1 MSYRPLAIAAVN
13 AALALKQLSDAVAAR
28 FTSHCCSTARV
39 AQLSL
44 DDFAR
49 EPPSSM
55 IAALSRTAVRAAVPR
70 CAAAAPWRASSAA
83 ATKVLHRDP
92 ETPAPTT
99 TNGDR
104 FAVVRLGGT
113 QYKITKDDVIVA
125 EKLDVQVG
133 ADLIIDEVL
142 LVGSDLATVVG
153 RPTVQNAT
161 VTCAVE
167 EQTRDAKVVVFKKRR
182 RQNSRRR
189 NGHRRH
195 VTLLRVLDIDAGDG
209 SDVI

>member
-1 MSYRPLAIAAVN
+1 
-13 AALALKQLSDAVAAR
+13 
-28 FTSHCCSTARV
+28 
-39 AQLSL
+39 
-44 DDFAR
+44 
-49 EPPSSM
+49 M
-55 IAALSRTAVRAAVPR
+55 IAAALRRT
-70 CAAAAPWRASSAA
+70 AAAAPRAKRCTAAPRAAWRASSTA

-92 ETPAPTT
+92 ETPAPASG
-99 TNGDR
+99 GDR

-113 QYKITKDDVIVA
+113 QYKITKDDLIVA

-133 ADLIIDEVL
+133 ADLVIDEVL

-195 VTLLRVLDIDAGDG
+195 VTLLRVTDIDAGEG
-209 SDVI
+209 SDII

>member
-1 MSYRPLAIAAVN
+1 
-13 AALALKQLSDAVAAR
+13 
-28 FTSHCCSTARV
+28 
-39 AQLSL
+39 
-44 DDFAR
+44 
-49 EPPSSM
+49 M
-55 IAALSRTAVRAAVPR
+55 IAALSRRAARAAPR
-70 CAAAAPWRASSAA
+70 CAAAAPTAWRASSTA

-92 ETPAPTT
+92 ETPAPAST
-99 TNGDR
+99 GDR

-133 ADLIIDEVL
+133 SDLIIDEVL
-142 LVGSDLATVVG
+142 LVGSEAATVVG

-195 VTLLRVLDIDAGDG
+195 VTLLRVTEIDAGEG
-209 SDVI
+209 SDII

>member
-1 MSYRPLAIAAVN
+1 
-13 AALALKQLSDAVAAR
+13 
-28 FTSHCCSTARV
+28 
-39 AQLSL
+39 
-44 DDFAR
+44 
-49 EPPSSM
+49 M
-55 IAALSRTAVRAAVPR
+55 IAALSRTAVRAAAPR
-70 CAAAAPWRASSAA
+70 CAAVAPRATAWRASSAA

-92 ETPAPTT
+92 ETPAPPAS
-99 TNGDR
+99 GDR
-104 FAVVRLGGT
+104 FAIVRLGGT

-133 ADLIIDEVL
+133 AELKIDEVL

-153 RPTVQNAT
+153 RPTVPRAF
-161 VTCAVE
+161 VKCAVE

-195 VTLLRVLDIDAGDG
+195 VTLLRVTDIDGGEAND
-209 SDVI
+209 IL

>member
-1 MSYRPLAIAAVN
+1 
-13 AALALKQLSDAVAAR
+13 
-28 FTSHCCSTARV
+28 
-39 AQLSL
+39 
-44 DDFAR
+44 
-49 EPPSSM
+49 M
-55 IAALSRTAVRAAVPR
+55 IAALSRTAVRAAAQRCAPAVPR
-70 CAAAAPWRASSAA
+70 MTQLRASSAA

-92 ETPAPTT
+92 ETPAPASS
-99 TNGDR
+99 GDR

-133 ADLIIDEVL
+133 SDLIIDEVL

-195 VTLLRVLDIDAGDG
+195 VTLLRVTDINAGEG
-209 SDVI
+209 SDII

>member
-1 MSYRPLAIAAVN
+1 
-13 AALALKQLSDAVAAR
+13 
-28 FTSHCCSTARV
+28 
-39 AQLSL
+39 
-44 DDFAR
+44 
-49 EPPSSM
+49 M
-55 IAALSRTAVRAAVPR
+55 IAAARHAAVRAAGQR
-70 CAAAAPWRASSAA
+70 CAAAPGIAAWRASSTA

-92 ETPAPTT
+92 ETPAPASG
-99 TNGDR
+99 GDR
-104 FAVVRLGGT
+104 FAIVRLGGT

-142 LVGSDLATVVG
+142 LVGSEAATVVG
-153 RPTVQNAT
+153 RPTVPRAT

-195 VTLLRVLDIDAGDG
+195 VTLLRVLDIHAGEGND
-209 SDVI
+209 II

>member
-1 MSYRPLAIAAVN
+1 
-13 AALALKQLSDAVAAR
+13 
-28 FTSHCCSTARV
+28 
-39 AQLSL
+39 
-44 DDFAR
+44 
-49 EPPSSM
+49 M
-55 IAALSRTAVRAAVPR
+55 IAAALRRT
-70 CAAAAPWRASSAA
+70 AAAAPRAKRCTAAPRIAAWRASSTA

-92 ETPAPTT
+92 ETPAPASA
-99 TNGDR
+99 GDR
-104 FAVVRLGGT
+104 FAIVRLGGT

-133 ADLIIDEVL
+133 AELKIDEVL

-153 RPTVQNAT
+153 RPTVPRAF
-161 VTCAVE
+161 VKCAVE

>member
-1 MSYRPLAIAAVN
+1 
-13 AALALKQLSDAVAAR
+13 
-28 FTSHCCSTARV
+28 
-39 AQLSL
+39 
-44 DDFAR
+44 
-49 EPPSSM
+49 M
-55 IAALSRTAVRAAVPR
+55 IAALSRTAVRAAAPR
-70 CAAAAPWRASSAA
+70 CAAVAPRAAAWRASSTA

-92 ETPAPTT
+92 ETPAPASS
-99 TNGDR
+99 GDR

-133 ADLIIDEVL
+133 ADLVIDEVL
-142 LVGSDLATVVG
+142 LVGSEAATVVG
-153 RPTVQNAT
+153 RPTVPHAK

-195 VTLLRVLDIDAGDG
+195 VTLLRVLDIDPGEG
-209 SDVI
+209 SDII

>member
-1 MSYRPLAIAAVN
+1 
-13 AALALKQLSDAVAAR
+13 
-28 FTSHCCSTARV
+28 
-39 AQLSL
+39 
-44 DDFAR
+44 
-49 EPPSSM
+49 M
-55 IAALSRTAVRAAVPR
+55 IAALSRTAVRAAAQRCAPAVPR
-70 CAAAAPWRASSAA
+70 MTQLRASSTA

-92 ETPAPTT
+92 ETPAPASS
-99 TNGDR
+99 GDR

-133 ADLIIDEVL
+133 ADLVIDEVL
-142 LVGSDLATVVG
+142 LVGSEAATVVG

-195 VTLLRVLDIDAGDG
+195 VTLLRVTDIDAGVG

>member
-1 MSYRPLAIAAVN
+1 
-13 AALALKQLSDAVAAR
+13 
-28 FTSHCCSTARV
+28 
-39 AQLSL
+39 
-44 DDFAR
+44 
-49 EPPSSM
+49 M
-55 IAALSRTAVRAAVPR
+55 IAALSRTAARAARPR
-70 CAAAAPWRASSAA
+70 CTTAAPRAWRASSTA

-92 ETPAPTT
+92 ETPAPT

-133 ADLIIDEVL
+133 ADLVIDEVL

-195 VTLLRVLDIDAGDG
+195 VTLLRVTDIDAGEG
-209 SDVI
+209 SDII

>member
-1 MSYRPLAIAAVN
+1 
-13 AALALKQLSDAVAAR
+13 
-28 FTSHCCSTARV
+28 
-39 AQLSL
+39 
-44 DDFAR
+44 
-49 EPPSSM
+49 M
-55 IAALSRTAVRAAVPR
+55 IAAARHAAAR
-70 CAAAAPWRASSAA
+70 AAAARCTAAAPRMTQLRASSTA

-92 ETPAPTT
+92 ETPAPT

-153 RPTVQNAT
+153 RPTVPRAT

-195 VTLLRVLDIDAGDG
+195 VTLLRVTDIDAGEG
-209 SDVI
+209 SDII

>member
-1 MSYRPLAIAAVN
+1 
-13 AALALKQLSDAVAAR
+13 
-28 FTSHCCSTARV
+28 
-39 AQLSL
+39 
-44 DDFAR
+44 
-49 EPPSSM
+49 M
-55 IAALSRTAVRAAVPR
+55 IAAARHAAVRAAGQR
-70 CAAAAPWRASSAA
+70 CAVAAPRAAAWRASSTA

-92 ETPAPTT
+92 ETPAPASS
-99 TNGDR
+99 GDR

-125 EKLDVQVG
+125 EKLDVEVG

-142 LVGSDLATVVG
+142 LVGSEAATVVG
-153 RPTVQNAT
+153 RPTVPNAT

-195 VTLLRVLDIDAGDG
+195 VTLLRVTDINAGEG
-209 SDVI
+209 SDII

>member
-1 MSYRPLAIAAVN
+1 
-13 AALALKQLSDAVAAR
+13 
-28 FTSHCCSTARV
+28 
-39 AQLSL
+39 
-44 DDFAR
+44 
-49 EPPSSM
+49 M
-55 IAALSRTAVRAAVPR
+55 IAALSRRAARAAPR
-70 CAAAAPWRASSAA
+70 CAAAAPTAWRASSTA

-92 ETPAPTT
+92 ETPAPAST
-99 TNGDR
+99 GDR

-133 ADLIIDEVL
+133 SDLIIDEVL
-142 LVGSDLATVVG
+142 LVGSEAATVVG

-195 VTLLRVLDIDAGDG
+195 VTLLRVTDIDAGEG
-209 SDVI
+209 SDII

>member
-1 MSYRPLAIAAVN
+1 
-13 AALALKQLSDAVAAR
+13 
-28 FTSHCCSTARV
+28 
-39 AQLSL
+39 
-44 DDFAR
+44 
-49 EPPSSM
+49 M
-55 IAALSRTAVRAAVPR
+55 IAALSRRAARAAPR
-70 CAAAAPWRASSAA
+70 CAAAAPTAWRASSTA

-92 ETPAPTT
+92 ETPAPAST
-99 TNGDR
+99 GDR

-133 ADLIIDEVL
+133 TDLIIDEVL
-142 LVGSDLATVVG
+142 LVGSEAATVVG
-153 RPTVQNAT
+153 RPTVPNAT

-195 VTLLRVLDIDAGDG
+195 VTLLRVTDIDAGVG

>member
-1 MSYRPLAIAAVN
+1 M
-13 AALALKQLSDAVAAR
+13 
-28 FTSHCCSTARV
+28 
-39 AQLSL
+39 
-44 DDFAR
+44 
-49 EPPSSM
+49 
-55 IAALSRTAVRAAVPR
+55 
-70 CAAAAPWRASSAA
+70 
-83 ATKVLHRDP
+83 
-92 ETPAPTT
+92 
-99 TNGDR
+99 
-104 FAVVRLGGT
+104 GGT

-133 ADLIIDEVL
+133 TDLVIDEVL
-142 LVGSDLATVVG
+142 LVGSEAATVVG

-195 VTLLRVLDIDAGDG
+195 VTLLRVTDINAGEG

>member
-1 MSYRPLAIAAVN
+1 
-13 AALALKQLSDAVAAR
+13 
-28 FTSHCCSTARV
+28 
-39 AQLSL
+39 
-44 DDFAR
+44 
-49 EPPSSM
+49 M
-55 IAALSRTAVRAAVPR
+55 IAALSRTAVRAAAQRCAPAVPR
-70 CAAAAPWRASSAA
+70 MTQLRASSTA

-92 ETPAPTT
+92 ETSAPASS
-99 TNGDR
+99 GDR

-133 ADLIIDEVL
+133 ADLVIDEVL
-142 LVGSDLATVVG
+142 LVGSEAATVVG
-153 RPTVQNAT
+153 RPTVPNAT

-195 VTLLRVLDIDAGDG
+195 VTLLRVTDINAGEG

>member
-1 MSYRPLAIAAVN
+1 MLAIAGWTRRIS
-13 AALALKQLSDAVAAR
+13 LRQHSHAVAAR
-28 FTSHCCSTARV
+28 LTHHCCSTAEP

-49 EPPSSM
+49 EAPYSM
-55 IAALSRTAVRAAVPR
+55 IAALSRTAARAAAQRCAPAVPR
-70 CAAAAPWRASSAA
+70 TAAWRASSTA

-92 ETPAPTT
+92 ETPAPASS
-99 TNGDR
+99 GDR

-133 ADLIIDEVL
+133 SDLIIDEVL

-195 VTLLRVLDIDAGDG
+195 VTLLRVTDIDAGVG

>member
-1 MSYRPLAIAAVN
+1 
-13 AALALKQLSDAVAAR
+13 
-28 FTSHCCSTARV
+28 
-39 AQLSL
+39 
-44 DDFAR
+44 
-49 EPPSSM
+49 M
-55 IAALSRTAVRAAVPR
+55 IAALSRTAARATAPR
-70 CAAAAPWRASSAA
+70 CAAAHITAWRASSTA

-92 ETPAPTT
+92 ETPAPASA
-99 TNGDR
+99 GDR
-104 FAVVRLGGT
+104 FAIVRLGGT

-133 ADLIIDEVL
+133 ADLVIDEVL

-195 VTLLRVLDIDAGDG
+195 VTLLRVTDIDAGVG

>member
-1 MSYRPLAIAAVN
+1 
-13 AALALKQLSDAVAAR
+13 
-28 FTSHCCSTARV
+28 
-39 AQLSL
+39 
-44 DDFAR
+44 
-49 EPPSSM
+49 M

-70 CAAAAPWRASSAA
+70 CAAAAPWRLSSTA

-92 ETPAPTT
+92 ETPAPAST
-99 TNGDR
+99 GDR

-113 QYKITKDDVIVA
+113 QYKVTKDDVIVA

-133 ADLIIDEVL
+133 SDLIIDEVL

-195 VTLLRVLDIDAGDG
+195 VTLLRVTDIDGGEAND
-209 SDVI
+209 IL

>member
-1 MSYRPLAIAAVN
+1 
-13 AALALKQLSDAVAAR
+13 
-28 FTSHCCSTARV
+28 
-39 AQLSL
+39 
-44 DDFAR
+44 
-49 EPPSSM
+49 M
-55 IAALSRTAVRAAVPR
+55 IAALSRTAARAARPR
-70 CAAAAPWRASSAA
+70 CAAAAPWRASSTA

-99 TNGDR
+99 NGDR
-104 FAVVRLGGT
+104 FAIVRLGGM

-133 ADLIIDEVL
+133 ADLVIDEVL
-142 LVGSDLATVVG
+142 LVGSEAATVVG
-153 RPTVQNAT
+153 RPTVPHAK

-195 VTLLRVLDIDAGDG
+195 VTLLRVTDIDAGEG
-209 SDVI
+209 SDII

>member
-1 MSYRPLAIAAVN
+1 
-13 AALALKQLSDAVAAR
+13 
-28 FTSHCCSTARV
+28 
-39 AQLSL
+39 
-44 DDFAR
+44 
-49 EPPSSM
+49 M
-55 IAALSRTAVRAAVPR
+55 IAALSRTAVRAAAPR
-70 CAAAAPWRASSAA
+70 CAAVAPRAAAWRASSTA

-92 ETPAPTT
+92 ETPAPASS
-99 TNGDR
+99 GDR

-133 ADLIIDEVL
+133 TDLIIDEVL
-142 LVGSDLATVVG
+142 LVGSEAATVVG

-195 VTLLRVLDIDAGDG
+195 VTLLRVTDIDGGEAND
-209 SDVI
+209 IL

>member
-1 MSYRPLAIAAVN
+1 
-13 AALALKQLSDAVAAR
+13 
-28 FTSHCCSTARV
+28 
-39 AQLSL
+39 
-44 DDFAR
+44 
-49 EPPSSM
+49 M
-55 IAALSRTAVRAAVPR
+55 IAAARHAAVRATRQR
-70 CAAAAPWRASSAA
+70 CAVAPRAAALRASSAA

-92 ETPAPTT
+92 ETPAPASG
-99 TNGDR
+99 GDR
-104 FAVVRLGGT
+104 FAIVRLGGT

-133 ADLIIDEVL
+133 ADLVIDEVL
-142 LVGSDLATVVG
+142 LVGSEAATVVG
-153 RPTVQNAT
+153 RPTVPRAT

-195 VTLLRVLDIDAGDG
+195 VTLLRVTDIDAGDG
-209 SDVI
+209 NDII

>member
-1 MSYRPLAIAAVN
+1 
-13 AALALKQLSDAVAAR
+13 
-28 FTSHCCSTARV
+28 
-39 AQLSL
+39 
-44 DDFAR
+44 
-49 EPPSSM
+49 M
-55 IAALSRTAVRAAVPR
+55 IAAARHAAVRAAGQR
-70 CAAAAPWRASSAA
+70 CAAAAPRIAAWRASSTA

-92 ETPAPTT
+92 ETPAPT

-153 RPTVQNAT
+153 RPTVPKAT

-195 VTLLRVLDIDAGDG
+195 VTLLRVTDIDPGDG
-209 SDVI
+209 SDII

>member
-1 MSYRPLAIAAVN
+1 
-13 AALALKQLSDAVAAR
+13 
-28 FTSHCCSTARV
+28 
-39 AQLSL
+39 
-44 DDFAR
+44 
-49 EPPSSM
+49 M

-70 CAAAAPWRASSAA
+70 CAAAAPRCAASRASSTN

-153 RPTVQNAT
+153 RPTVPRAF
-161 VTCAVE
+161 VKCAVE

-209 SDVI
+209 NDII

>member
-1 MSYRPLAIAAVN
+1 
-13 AALALKQLSDAVAAR
+13 
-28 FTSHCCSTARV
+28 
-39 AQLSL
+39 
-44 DDFAR
+44 
-49 EPPSSM
+49 M
-55 IAALSRTAVRAAVPR
+55 IAALSRRAARAAPR
-70 CAAAAPWRASSAA
+70 CAAAAPTAWRASSTA

-92 ETPAPTT
+92 ETPAPAST
-99 TNGDR
+99 GDR

-133 ADLIIDEVL
+133 SDLIIDEVL
-142 LVGSDLATVVG
+142 LVGSEAATVVG

-195 VTLLRVLDIDAGDG
+195 VTLLRVTDINAGEGND
-209 SDVI
+209 II

>member
-1 MSYRPLAIAAVN
+1 
-13 AALALKQLSDAVAAR
+13 
-28 FTSHCCSTARV
+28 
-39 AQLSL
+39 
-44 DDFAR
+44 
-49 EPPSSM
+49 M
-55 IAALSRTAVRAAVPR
+55 IAALSRTAVRAAVQR
-70 CAAAAPWRASSAA
+70 SAAPRMMQLRASSAA

-92 ETPAPTT
+92 ETPAPASS
-99 TNGDR
+99 GDR

-133 ADLIIDEVL
+133 SDLIIDEVL

-195 VTLLRVLDIDAGDG
+195 VTLLRVTDIDAGEAND
-209 SDVI
+209 IL

>member
-1 MSYRPLAIAAVN
+1 
-13 AALALKQLSDAVAAR
+13 
-28 FTSHCCSTARV
+28 
-39 AQLSL
+39 
-44 DDFAR
+44 
-49 EPPSSM
+49 M
-55 IAALSRTAVRAAVPR
+55 IAAARHAAVRAAGQR
-70 CAAAAPWRASSAA
+70 CAAAAPRIAAWRASSTA

-99 TNGDR
+99 SGDR

-133 ADLIIDEVL
+133 ADLVIDEVL

-195 VTLLRVLDIDAGDG
+195 VDTVESDDVDAGEG
-209 SDVI
+209 SGII

>member
-1 MSYRPLAIAAVN
+1 
-13 AALALKQLSDAVAAR
+13 
-28 FTSHCCSTARV
+28 
-39 AQLSL
+39 
-44 DDFAR
+44 
-49 EPPSSM
+49 M

-70 CAAAAPWRASSAA
+70 CAAAAPRCAASRASSTA

-92 ETPAPTT
+92 ETPAPT

-153 RPTVQNAT
+153 RPTVPRAT

>member
-1 MSYRPLAIAAVN
+1 
-13 AALALKQLSDAVAAR
+13 
-28 FTSHCCSTARV
+28 
-39 AQLSL
+39 
-44 DDFAR
+44 
-49 EPPSSM
+49 M

-70 CAAAAPWRASSAA
+70 CAAPRAAAWRASSAA

-92 ETPAPTT
+92 ETPAPASS
-99 TNGDR
+99 GDR

-133 ADLIIDEVL
+133 TDLIIDEVL
-142 LVGSDLATVVG
+142 LVGSEAVTVVG
-153 RPTVQNAT
+153 GPTVQNAT

-195 VTLLRVLDIDAGDG
+195 VTLLRVTDIDAGDG

>member
-1 MSYRPLAIAAVN
+1 
-13 AALALKQLSDAVAAR
+13 
-28 FTSHCCSTARV
+28 
-39 AQLSL
+39 
-44 DDFAR
+44 
-49 EPPSSM
+49 M
-55 IAALSRTAVRAAVPR
+55 IAALSRTAVRAAAQRCAPAVPR
-70 CAAAAPWRASSAA
+70 MTQLRASSTA

-92 ETPAPTT
+92 ETPAPASS
-99 TNGDR
+99 GDR

-133 ADLIIDEVL
+133 ADLVIDEVL

-153 RPTVQNAT
+153 RPTVPRAF
-161 VTCAVE
+161 VKCAVE

-195 VTLLRVLDIDAGDG
+195 VTLLRVTDIDAGVG